1 MRIVQGNGVNYE
13 VRGIH
18 EEEAAVTLA
27 EGLTQVSKR
36 RNAYVDSNLDVVIND
51 IRSGYGV
58 EVRTVLQSAGPQFDY
73 HMRPVKRRAHFLSA
87 HGRKKAVRH
96 LPDGF

>member
-58 EVRTVLQSAGPQFDY
+58 EVRTVLQ
-73 HMRPVKRRAHFLSA
+73 
-87 HGRKKAVRH
+87 
-96 LPDGF
+96 